1 MSSADS
7 IIGSQSWAG
16 GENPA
21 PGCKVVARLREKDI
35 DCHAVN
41 SESLRWNHTGD
52 GGDIMSYKIVEDAGA
67 SAYAAFQAGGLNFPP
82 IDASMIADS
91 VKIDGVQLGSGTVRL
106 GGVAVGFGVAP
117 ASAPGL
123 LQAAATHMAERAA
136 TYDKPEGERSMAQ
149 TVAVF
154 KAFHGIELSESQGWH
169 FMQILKDVRL
179 FTRPAYHA
187 DSAEDC
193 IAFAALKAEARAKE
207 GGNKSSSKD

>member
-7 IIGSQSWAG
+7 IIGSQPWAG

-21 PGCKVVARLREKDI
+21 PGCKVVVRLREKENE
-35 DCHAVN
+35 CGAVN

-52 GGDIMSYKIVEDAGA
+52 GGDIMSYKIIDGTGA
-67 SAYAAFQAGGLNFPP
+67 SAYAALQASGIEFPP
-82 IDASMIADS
+82 IDACMIADS
-91 VKIDGVQLGSGTVRL
+91 VTVDGVKL
-106 GGVAVGFGVAP
+106 GGGLVRIGGAAVGFGVAP
-117 ASAPGL
+117 TSAPAL
-123 LQAAATHMAERAA
+123 LQAAATHMADRAA

-154 KAFHGIELSESQGWH
+154 KAFHGIDLSESQGWH

-179 FTRPAYHA
+179 FTRLAYHA

-207 GGNKSSSKD
+207 GGDKSSSKI